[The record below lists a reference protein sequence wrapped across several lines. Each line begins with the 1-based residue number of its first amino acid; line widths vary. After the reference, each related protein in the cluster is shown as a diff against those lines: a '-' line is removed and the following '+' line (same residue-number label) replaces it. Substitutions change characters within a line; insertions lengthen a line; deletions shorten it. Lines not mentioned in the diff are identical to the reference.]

1 MFEESC
7 TINRVEGVGEISCE
21 ENGGGVLSISFAPL
35 SRRLETHLS
44 AEGLS
49 DTNLEREQKFLSLVL
64 VFFA

>member
-1 MFEESC
+1 MFEESGS
-7 TINRVEGVGEISCE
+7 INRVESVGEVSFE
-21 ENGGGVLSISFAPL
+21 ENRGGVLSISCTPL
-35 SRRLETHLS
+35 SRRLEAHLS

>member
-1 MFEESC
+1 MLKESGS
-7 TINRVEGVGEISCE
+7 IDRVEGVGEVSFE
-21 ENGGGVLSISFAPL
+21 ENRGGVLSISFAPL